1 MLNLIPIQSLDAPE
15 LKPYRTLRRA
25 AEHVHQGIFVAEAEK
40 VVRQLIKTDLEVI
53 SFLLSYEWCEEIK
66 DLIET
71 KYGDKVK
78 VFVGEEK
85 LLDTIVGFSLHQCI
99 MAVGKIPKPL
109 NIEDVIQKQKRDKF
123 FVALDGL
130 TNADNLGV
138 IVRNCVAFGVD
149 ALIVGET
156 SSSPYLRRAIR
167 QSMAAVFEL
176 PVVHTDN
183 LAQTLSIISTRNG
196 FRTIAADA
204 HINDIQIENADFSGN
219 ICIVFGSEGTGIRIN
234 VLDECKEKVT
244 IPVSTKVDSMNVASA
259 SAVFLYEAEK
269 KRIP

>member
-1 MLNLIPIQSLDAPE
+1 MLNFIPIQTLDAPE

-53 SFLLSYEWCEEIK
+53 SFLLSYEWLEKIK
-66 DLIET
+66 DSIEK
-71 KYGDKVK
+71 KYRDKVK

-109 NIEDVIQKQKRDKF
+109 SIEDVFKKSTKPYL

-138 IVRNCVAFGVD
+138 IVRNSVAFGVD

-167 QSMAAVFEL
+167 QSMGAVFDL
-176 PVVHTDN
+176 PIVHTKN
-183 LAQTLSIISTRNG
+183 LVETLSIISTRNG

-204 HINDIQIENADFSGN
+204 HRNDIQIENADFSGN
-219 ICIVFGSEGTGIRIN
+219 VCIVFGSEGTGIRQN
-234 VLDECKEKVT
+234 VLDECKDKVT
-244 IPVSTKVDSMNVASA
+244 IPVNSKVDSMNVASA
-259 SAVFLYEAEK
+259 SAVFLFKAQK
-269 KRIP
+269 QRNG

>member
-1 MLNLIPIQSLDAPE
+1 MLNLIPIQSLDATE

-25 AEHVHQGIFVAEAEK
+25 ADHVYQGIFVAEAEK

-53 SFLLSYEWCEEIK
+53 SFLLSYEWLEEIK
-66 DLIET
+66 DLIEK
-71 KYGDKVK
+71 KYRYKVK

-85 LLDTIVGFSLHQCI
+85 LLNTIVGFSLHQCI

-109 NIEDVIQKQKRDKF
+109 KLEEVIQENRHDNLL
-123 FVALDGL
+123 VALDGL

-138 IVRNCVAFGVD
+138 IVRNCVAFD
-149 ALIVGET
+149 AMALIVGET

-167 QSMAAVFEL
+167 QSMGAVFEL
-176 PVVHTDN
+176 PIVHTEN
-183 LAQTLSIISTRNG
+183 LTQTLNLISTRNG

-204 HINDIQIENADFSGN
+204 HANEIKIENIDFSGN
-219 ICIVFGSEGTGIRIN
+219 ICIVLGSEATGIRKN

-244 IPVSTKVDSMNVASA
+244 ISLNSKVDSINVASA
-259 SAVFLYEAEK
+259 SAVFLYEAQ
-269 KRIP
+269 KRRHV